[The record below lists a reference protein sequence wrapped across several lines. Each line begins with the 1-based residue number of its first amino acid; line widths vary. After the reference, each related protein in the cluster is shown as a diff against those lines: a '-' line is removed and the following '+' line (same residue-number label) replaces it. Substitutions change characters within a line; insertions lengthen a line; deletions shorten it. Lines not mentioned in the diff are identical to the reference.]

1 VPLFGRRSGTRL
13 FYAADIH
20 GSEPTWRKFVNA
32 AAFYGADVL
41 VFGGDLMGKALA
53 PIVRRNGHLVAEV
66 EGRAHE
72 LDGDAELRAFAK
84 TLEATGFYWS
94 VLEPDE
100 HDEMRRD
107 PLLAEGMVQDLARER
122 LRRWLEFAGERLA
135 GSEVRLFVTGGN
147 DDPDAVLSVLDEFD
161 GDRVVASEGR
171 VVELDGD
178 HTMITLGV
186 STPTPWDTAREMS
199 EEEIESTI
207 DRDVAR
213 VPDVSRCVFNLH
225 VPPKDTA
232 LDRCLKVEVVPG
244 QLPKPVREAG
254 RFVTTGGGSVAVR
267 EALGRYQPVAGLHGH
282 IHESAGRIRLGR
294 THAFNPGSE
303 YAQGHL
309 EGVLVTLRSGE
320 VVSYQ
325 HTSG

>member
-1 VPLFGRRSGTRL
+1 VRLLTRRARGSGTRV

-32 AAFYGADVL
+32 ATFYGADVL

-53 PIVRRNGHLVAEV
+53 PIVRRNGRLVAEV
-66 EGRAHE
+66 DGEVHE
-72 LDGDAELRAFAK
+72 LEDESELRAFTRA
-84 TLEATGFYWS
+84 LEVTGFYWS

-107 PLLAEGMVQDLARER
+107 PLLVEGLVQDLARDR
-122 LRRWLEFAGERLA
+122 LRRWLGFAEERLA
-135 GSEVRLFVTGGN
+135 GTGVRLFVTGGN
-147 DDPDAVLSVLDEFD
+147 DDPDAVVTVLDEFD
-161 GDRVVASEGR
+161 GDGIVASEGR
-171 VVELDGD
+171 VVDLDD
-178 HTMITLGV
+178 EHTMITLGV

-199 EEEIESTI
+199 EDEIAAT
-207 DRDVAR
+207 
-213 VPDVSRCVFNLH
+213 VSDLARCVFNLH
-225 VPPKDTA
+225 VPPKDTP
-232 LDRCLKVEVVPG
+232 LDLCVKVEVVPG

-267 EALGRYQPVAGLHGH
+267 EALERYQPAAGLHGH

-294 THAFNPGSE
+294 TPAFNPGSE

-309 EGVLVTLRSGE
+309 EGVLVTLRSAE

>member
-1 VPLFGRRSGTRL
+1 VSLFGRRSGTRI

-66 EGRAHE
+66 DGRVHE
-72 LDGDAELRAFAK
+72 VDGDAELRAFAK
-84 TLEATGFYWS
+84 TLEASGFYWS

-100 HDEMRRD
+100 HDAMRRD

-122 LRRWLEFAGERLA
+122 LRRWLAFAGGRLA
-135 GSEVRLFVTGGN
+135 GTGVRLFVTGGN
-147 DDPDAVLSVLDEFD
+147 DDPEAVLSVLDEFD
-161 GDRVVASEGR
+161 GDLIVASEGR
-171 VVELDGD
+171 VVELDD
-178 HTMITLGV
+178 EHTMLTLGV

-199 EEEIESTI
+199 EDEIAATI
-207 DRDVAR
+207 ERDVAA
-213 VPDVSRCVFNLH
+213 VPDISRCVFNLH
-225 VPPKDTA
+225 VPPKDTP
-232 LDRCLKVEVVPG
+232 LDRCVKVEVAPG
-244 QLPKPVREAG
+244 ELPKPVREAG

-267 EALGRYQPVAGLHGH
+267 EALERYQPAAGLHGH
-282 IHESAGRIRLGR
+282 IHESAGRIRFGR

-303 YAQGHL
+303 YGQGHL